1 MVATSK
7 ITPITKSIVIIGQH
21 LPLARYVNLC
31 KQMASNLHLTKGL
44 TVHRY
49 KVTPTVLYAK
59 WRK

>member
-1 MVATSK
+1 
-7 ITPITKSIVIIGQH
+7 
-21 LPLARYVNLC
+21 
-31 KQMASNLHLTKGL
+31 MASNLHLAKEL